1 MKYILTMIIAVLLTA
16 CGDKSAMKID
26 QPSYY
31 VRYNT
36 NSTSF
41 MFAVNGFVLKEEWGG
56 DKNNYDEPINHLI
69 RNGHNTIQLV
79 SASEDDVKE
88 YLNEDFN
95 LTIEVRVKGTVKN
108 KEVDYLVTNIVYSP
122 NFTGDISDL
131 YKNSAPAGSYAF
143 GEGNIITN
151 GNGFDVSEITQGGTY
166 YVGTGPS
173 FERTFDAI
181 VDFPEW
187 AFFQGDKIISLPWYT
202 EEEAIKYIELIQKEI
217 DKAVAI
223 FDTRNI
229 DKIISMFEMRSKE
242 IDQAFY
248 KEPGSTLNDISHS
261 LDIVLNER
269 NLPQGF
275 VSDDSFQFVTS
286 LDGRLLSRVD
296 AGNMAGTIFFDDEE
310 TGTSTSYSIYWMRK
324 DGEWIIA
331 R

>member
-1 MKYILTMIIAVLLTA
+1 MLTTA
-16 CGDKSAMKID
+16 CGDKNVIKID
-26 QPSYY
+26 NPSYY
-31 VRYNT
+31 IKYNT

-41 MFAVNGFVLKEEWGG
+41 MFAINGFVLKEEWGG

-69 RNGHNTIQLV
+69 RNGQNTIQLV
-79 SASEDDVKE
+79 TATEEDVKE
-88 YLNEDFN
+88 YLDENFS
-95 LTIEVRVKGTVKN
+95 LTIEVRVKGTVKDQA
-108 KEVDYLVTNIVYSP
+108 VDYLVTNMVYSP
-122 NFTGDISDL
+122 NFTDDITDL
-131 YKNSAPAGSYAF
+131 HKNSAPAGSFAF
-143 GEGNIITN
+143 GEDNMLTN
-151 GNGFDVSEITQGGTY
+151 GNGFNVSDITQGGTY

-173 FERTFDAI
+173 FERTFEAI

-202 EEEAIKYIELIQKEI
+202 EKEAIEYMALIQKEI

-229 DKIISMFEMRSKE
+229 DQILPMFEMRSKE

-248 KEPGSTLNDISHS
+248 KELGTTQDEIRYS
-261 LDIVLNER
+261 LDVVLNER

-310 TGTSTSYSIYWMRK
+310 TGTSTSYTIYWMRK
-324 DGEWIIA
+324 NGEWIIA